1 MSKAV
6 AIPPLPQRG
15 NAALSALTG
24 LVFVYLYA
32 PIVVMVLLAFND
44 SNLAV
49 LPLRGVTLRWFAKIF
64 EDEHLMEGLRNSIM
78 VAVAAVAIAVPL
90 GLILSHALVRK
101 ARGRAAGA
109 LAAIVSAPMQTPKIV
124 LATLL
129 LLLFSLVGIRPS
141 LVTVTLSHVVLIL
154 PFVTLIIAARLRGI
168 DPSMEEAAADLG
180 ASVLRTW
187 VSVLLPLLAPA
198 VVAAALL
205 AFTISFD
212 EMVVSYFTIGTE
224 STLPVVIWSMVSYG
238 YSQEINAIGAVI
250 IGTTLVLIAAAQVL
264 QRNQRF

>member
-1 MSKAV
+1 MSAAARTPRV
-6 AIPPLPQRG
+6 RLSG
-15 NAALSALTG
+15 HAALSVLTT
-24 LVFVYLYA
+24 LMFVYLYA

-44 SNLAV
+44 SDLAV
-49 LPLRGVTLRWFAKIF
+49 LPLQGVTLRWFAKIF
-64 EDEHLMEGLRNSIM
+64 RDEHLMEGLRNSIM
-78 VAVAAVAIAVPL
+78 VAVVAVAIAVPL
-90 GLILSHALVRK
+90 GLILSYALVRT
-101 ARGRAAGA
+101 ARGRAAAALGA
-109 LAAIVSAPMQTPKIV
+109 VVSAPMQTPKIV

-129 LLLFSLVGIRPS
+129 LLLFSLAGIRPS

-180 ASVLRTW
+180 ASALRTW
-187 VSVLLPLLAPA
+187 LSVLLPLLAPA
-198 VVAAALL
+198 VVAATLI

-264 QRNQRF
+264 QRNQRL